1 MKKLLLFGL
10 AAVLIAIVGLAV
22 AVRMMVDPERVRST
36 IAAQASA
43 ALGMPVSLQA
53 ASVSVWPRPRV
64 TLSGLK
70 VGEPA
75 SLTLNT
81 IEVTTA
87 LRALLSRRI
96 EDAELTIADSTADL
110 PALLAALGGLAAET
124 PAPPVEGTST
134 DAPLTLVSVDTI
146 AFRNVRVIFDGGA
159 ATVSLD
165 SALDGDRLEIRS
177 FELASDV
184 TDLKASGAI
193 ESLADRRGKLSISA
207 ETLDLDGMVALLS
220 KIQGAQGAERA
231 QGAKGA
237 QGAQGA
243 KDRLED
249 RPAFDMTFEVTAVKG
264 RAGGVQFNNL
274 KSTIYATANAVRMAP
289 FGLGVF
295 DGRVDGSVNVD
306 TSKPEP
312 LLALDAKFSGIDMRA
327 VAAFAGQPEA
337 ISGRLAGELTV
348 SGAGSEPTAALA
360 NAAGRGAFRITDGAI
375 PNLHLVR
382 TIVLAFG
389 KPSSDATGGGDRFTS
404 IAATMQLA
412 KSVVRFSTLSFAS
425 PDVDVDGSGTLNLS
439 AGAIDVSGR
448 ARLSEALTA
457 QAGRDLV
464 RYTAD
469 ANRVTVPVTVTGQM
483 TSPQV
488 RVDAGALL
496 RRAAE
501 NEVKSQLNKQTEG
514 LFDRFRGKK
523 KP

>member
-1 MKKLLLFGL
+1 MKKLLLIGL
-10 AAVLIAIVGLAV
+10 AVVLIVIVGLAV
-22 AVRMMVDPERVRST
+22 AVRMLIDPERVRST

-43 ALGMPVSLQA
+43 TLGMPVSLQA
-53 ASVSVWPRPRV
+53 ASVSIWPRPRV

-81 IEVTTA
+81 IEVATA

-96 EDAELTIADSTADL
+96 EHAELTIADSTADV
-110 PALLAALGGLAAET
+110 PALLAALDGLATET
-124 PAPPVEGTST
+124 APPPVEGTPT

-146 AFRNVRVIFDGGA
+146 AFRNVRAIFEGGA

-177 FELASDV
+177 FELASEV
-184 TDLKASGAI
+184 TNLKASGAI
-193 ESLADRRGKLSISA
+193 DSLVGRRGKMSISA
-207 ETLDLDGMVALLS
+207 ETLDLDRMVGLLA
-220 KIQGAQGAERA
+220 KIQGAPGAQGAQSA

-237 QGAQGA
+237 QGAHGAQGA
-243 KDRLED
+243 KNSL
-249 RPAFDMTFEVTAVKG
+249 DMTFDVTAAKG
-264 RAGGVQFNNL
+264 RAGGVQFDNL
-274 KSTIYATANAVRMAP
+274 KSTIHATANAVRMAP
-289 FGLGVF
+289 FGIGVF
-295 DGRVDGSVNVD
+295 GGRVDGNVNVD
-306 TSKPEP
+306 TSTPEP
-312 LLALDAKFSGIDMRA
+312 RLALDAKLSGIDMRA
-327 VAAFAGQPEA
+327 VAAYAGQAEA
-337 ISGRLAGELTV
+337 ISGRLAGELNV
-348 SGAGSEPTAALA
+348 SGTGSDPTAALA
-360 NAAGRGAFRITDGAI
+360 KAAGRGAFRITDGVI

-389 KPSSDATGGGDRFTS
+389 KPAPGAADGADRFTS

-412 KSVVRFSTLSFAS
+412 SNVVRFSTLSLAS
-425 PDVDVDGSGTLNLS
+425 PDVDVDGSGSLNLS
-439 AGAIDVSGR
+439 AGAIDVAGR

-469 ANRVTVPVTVTGQM
+469 ANRVTVPVTVTGPIS
-483 TSPQV
+483 SPQV
-488 RVDAGALL
+488 RVDTGAVL

-501 NEVKSQLNKQTEG
+501 NEVKSQLKKQTDS
-514 LFDRFRGKK
+514 LFERFRGKK

>member
-1 MKKLLLFGL
+1 MKRLLLIGL
-10 AAVLIAIVGLAV
+10 AVVLIAIAGLAV
-22 AVRMMVDPERVRST
+22 AVRMLMDPERVRST

-53 ASVSVWPRPRV
+53 ASVSIWPRPRV

-81 IEVTTA
+81 IEVATA

-110 PALLAALGGLAAET
+110 PALLAAIDGLATET
-124 PAPPVEGTST
+124 PAPAGEGIPT

-146 AFRNVRVIFDGGA
+146 AFRNVRVLFDGGA

-184 TDLKASGAI
+184 TNLKASGAI
-193 ESLADRRGKLSISA
+193 DSLADRRGKLSISA
-207 ETLDLDGMVALLS
+207 ETLDLDGMVGLLS
-220 KIQGAQGAERA
+220 KIQDAPGAQSANTA
-231 QGAKGA
+231 
-237 QGAQGA
+237 
-243 KDRLED
+243 LE
-249 RPAFDMTFEVTAVKG
+249 FDMTFDVTAAKG
-264 RAGGVQFNNL
+264 RAGGVQFDNL
-274 KSTIYATANAVRMAP
+274 KSTIHATANAVGMAP

-295 DGRVDGSVNVD
+295 DGRVDGNVNVD

-312 LLALDAKFSGIDMRA
+312 LLVLDAKFSGIDMRA
-327 VAAFAGQPEA
+327 VAAYAGQPET
-337 ISGRLAGELTV
+337 ISGRLAGELNV
-348 SGAGSEPTAALA
+348 SGAGSEPMAALG
-360 NAAGRGAFRITDGAI
+360 NATGRGAFRITDGAM

-389 KPSSDATGGGDRFTS
+389 KPASGSSGGGDRFTS

-412 KSVVRFSTLSFAS
+412 SNVVRFSTLSFAS

-439 AGAIDVSGR
+439 TGAIDVAGR

-488 RVDAGALL
+488 RVDAAAVL

-501 NEVKSQLNKQTEG
+501 NEVKSQLKKQTES
-514 LFDRFRGKK
+514 LLDRFKGKK